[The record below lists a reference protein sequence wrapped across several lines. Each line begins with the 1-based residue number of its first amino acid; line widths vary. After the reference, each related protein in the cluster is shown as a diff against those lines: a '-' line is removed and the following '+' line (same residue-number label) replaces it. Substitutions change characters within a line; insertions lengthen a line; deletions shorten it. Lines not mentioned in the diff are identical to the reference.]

1 MTHPPNQAMAEGIRI
16 PFNVTS
22 WGSIEN
28 WRVGPMRFGI
38 LVASGK
44 PGDGY
49 STEIL
54 YPRDEM
60 LVWRKLHG
68 ARSQFYAVAIK
79 ARNLK
84 GKKFENARFY
94 APEKPK

>member
-1 MTHPPNQAMAEGIRI
+1 
-16 PFNVTS
+16 
-22 WGSIEN
+22 
-28 WRVGPMRFGI
+28 MRFGI

-60 LVWRKLHG
+60 LV
-68 ARSQFYAVAIK
+68 
-79 ARNLK
+79 
-84 GKKFENARFY
+84 
-94 APEKPK
+94 